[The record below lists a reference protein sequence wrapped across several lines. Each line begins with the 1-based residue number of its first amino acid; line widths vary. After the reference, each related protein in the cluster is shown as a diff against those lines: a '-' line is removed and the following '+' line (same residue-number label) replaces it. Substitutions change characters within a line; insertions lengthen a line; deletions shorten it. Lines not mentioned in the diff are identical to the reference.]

1 MAPRYIVGQ
10 KVVVISPKN
19 SISPRDSSIGS
30 FAGQVGKVCD
40 YKWINL
46 RDEVFYIYTVKVG
59 IDEKEMV
66 LHEDE
71 LGPALG

>member
-10 KVVVISPKN
+10 KVVVVSPEN
-19 SISPRDSSIGS
+19 SISPRDSSIEL

-40 YKWINL
+40 YHWINL

-59 IDEKEMV
+59 VDEKEMV

-71 LGPALG
+71 LRPILA